1 MVCRLIVLRH
11 SEHPDEQEKG
21 FVGNTILL
29 TQPRPEEIIRT
40 LPPPEDEASKYLS
53 VCFNSQKM
61 TTADVG
67 KHHALKV
74 NSEEYIRCARLR
86 QKVNPVFAE
95 IHLDEHQVRTQFPH
109 DAVPSA
115 ILQGA
120 QPMDTLDTF
129 NPTLDGPATM
139 KAATCNLPP
148 ENMEDCD
155 NETTDAASSM
165 THNADPPADSS
176 TLLADPPA
184 ELSIGIQDDDA
195 HEPVDLMIVI
205 QKNLELVQEAGKN
218 LHKLEQRRR
227 CSTDADTKTE
237 AASALAAE
245 KNKLGTALVDLRKLA
260 SKMGRDYQQ
269 QMEEALVNVFLC

>member
-1 MVCRLIVLRH
+1 
-11 SEHPDEQEKG
+11 
-21 FVGNTILL
+21 
-29 TQPRPEEIIRT
+29 
-40 LPPPEDEASKYLS
+40 
-53 VCFNSQKM
+53 M

-120 QPMDTLDTF
+120 QPMDTLHTF

-155 NETTDAASSM
+155 NETTDAA
-165 THNADPPADSS
+165 ADPPADSS
-176 TLLADPPA
+176 TLLDDLPA
-184 ELSIGIQDDDA
+184 EFLIGI
-195 HEPVDLMIVI
+195 
-205 QKNLELVQEAGKN
+205 
-218 LHKLEQRRR
+218 
-227 CSTDADTKTE
+227 
-237 AASALAAE
+237 
-245 KNKLGTALVDLRKLA
+245 
-260 SKMGRDYQQ
+260 
-269 QMEEALVNVFLC
+269 

>member
-120 QPMDTLDTF
+120 QPMDTLGTF
-129 NPTLDGPATM
+129 SPTLDGPATM

-148 ENMEDCD
+148 DTMEDYD
-155 NETTDAASSM
+155 NETTDAASST
-165 THNADPPADSS
+165 THNAGTSTELADAS
-176 TLLADPPA
+176 TLLADPP
-184 ELSIGIQDDDA
+184 S
-195 HEPVDLMIVI
+195 
-205 QKNLELVQEAGKN
+205 
-218 LHKLEQRRR
+218 
-227 CSTDADTKTE
+227 
-237 AASALAAE
+237 
-245 KNKLGTALVDLRKLA
+245 
-260 SKMGRDYQQ
+260 
-269 QMEEALVNVFLC
+269 